1 MKRFFTKNGIW
12 ILAAIAVIVVVLC
25 IMSAVGSGFLRNAFG
40 VIAKPFRSAG
50 TAIVQ
55 WVDGIGAHFEKV
67 SDLQAENETLRQRIA
82 ELEQQVRDKDSAGAE
97 NARLRSL
104 LNLQQ
109 QRNDL
114 QLADATI
121 IESAASNWFS
131 AFTLNKGTQHGIAEG
146 NCVIDAYGNLVGI
159 VTETGLNWCS
169 VTTLLDT
176 SCQLGALV
184 FRTEQPAIAKGSL
197 SLLTKGRLMLT
208 YLDGDDTLLNGD
220 LIVTSGLGG
229 YYPSG
234 LPIGTVEELRADDSG
249 MSRYAVLSPSAAFDA
264 LTQVFVITDFA
275 VED

>member
-12 ILAAIAVIVVVLC
+12 LLAAVAVIVVVLC
-25 IMSAVGSGFLRNAFG
+25 IMSAVGNGFLRNAFG
-40 VIAKPFRSAG
+40 IIAKPFRSAG

-55 WVDGIGAHFEKV
+55 WADGIGAHFEKV
-67 SDLQAENETLRQRIA
+67 SDLQAENEALRQQIA
-82 ELEQQVRDKDSAGAE
+82 ELEQQVRDGNSANAE
-97 NARLRSL
+97 NARLRKL

-109 QRNDL
+109 QRSDL
-114 QLADATI
+114 DLTDAVI

-131 AFTLNKGTQHGIAEG
+131 AFTLNKGSRDGVAEG
-146 NCVIDAYGNLVGI
+146 NCVIDAYGNLVGV
-159 VTETGLNWCS
+159 VTEAGSNWCS

-176 SCQLGALV
+176 SSQIGALV

-197 SLLTKGRLMLT
+197 SLLTKGQLMLT
-208 YLDGDDTLLNGD
+208 FLDGNDTLLNGD

-249 MSRYAVLSPSAAFDA
+249 TSRYAVLSPSAAFDA